1 MSKTRGPYV
10 SCFDNG
16 DILETLEYTNVI
28 LKDTFLRNLKCS
40 PIINTMDLNHFYL
53 KDQIHI
59 SKYAVQ

>member
-40 PIINTMDLNHFYL
+40 PIRNTMDLNHFYL
-53 KDQIHI
+53 KN
-59 SKYAVQ
+59 